1 MSKKHFTLDEAIEHC
16 YEVSKKK
23 DICKECA
30 DEHLQLA
37 KWLKELK
44 TLRQKKTRKND
55 EVTGAKLY
63 KGFQVHHLDLN
74 PDNYSKLD
82 EENFACLN
90 RQTHDFIHWAFRYYD
105 KDPDGFIERFEKILK
120 KMHEINK

>member
-1 MSKKHFTLDEAIEHC
+1 MSKEHFTLDDAIAHC

-44 TLRQKKTRKND
+44 TLRQEKNGTAD
-55 EVTGAKLY
+55 SGWSPTILIC
-63 KGFQVHHLDLN
+63 N
-74 PDNYSKLD
+74 PDCS
-82 EENFACLN
+82 FC
-90 RQTHDFIHWAFRYYD
+90 YYND
-105 KDPDGFIERFEKILK
+105 DYRGWPL
-120 KMHEINK
+120 

>member
-1 MSKKHFTLDEAIEHC
+1 MSKEHFTLDEAIAHC

-44 TLRQKKTRKND
+44 TLRQEKND
-55 EVTGAKLY
+55 LVIGNYYTCIIGPNPYSAV
-63 KGFQVHHLDLN
+63 GFMVCEYIGN
-74 PDNYSKLD
+74 NM
-82 EENFACLN
+82 F
-90 RQTHDFIHWAFRYYD
+90 
-105 KDPDGFIERFEKILK
+105 KDPHGTLRDISMFERIEKLK
-120 KMHEINK
+120 ENN

>member
-1 MSKKHFTLDEAIEHC
+1 MSKEHFTLDEAIEHC

-44 TLRQKKTRKND
+44 TLRQKRQKRQGKDDTADSGWCLVPPNYAADCCFCRHNEGWRCAAPNGPYETD
-55 EVTGAKLY
+55 ATTCLA
-63 KGFQVHHLDLN
+63 FQDIRLM
-74 PDNYSKLD
+74 K
-82 EENFACLN
+82 
-90 RQTHDFIHWAFRYYD
+90 
-105 KDPDGFIERFEKILK
+105 
-120 KMHEINK
+120 

>member
-44 TLRQKKTRKND
+44 TLRQKVKKD
-55 EVTGAKLY
+55 KEKMILLIVDGVLY
-63 KGFQVHHLDLN
+63 HQIMQLIVVFVVIMKAGVARLPKVLMRQMRLPVWH
-74 PDNYSKLD
+74 SK
-82 EENFACLN
+82 
-90 RQTHDFIHWAFRYYD
+90 I
-105 KDPDGFIERFEKILK
+105 
-120 KMHEINK
+120 

>member
-44 TLRQKKTRKND
+44 TLRQEKRKKD
-55 EVTGAKLY
+55 ETTDSGWSLVPPNYAANCSFCSHNNGYDCPGCSDGPFKRDATTCLA
-63 KGFQVHHLDLN
+63 FQDIRLGRM
-74 PDNYSKLD
+74 K
-82 EENFACLN
+82 
-90 RQTHDFIHWAFRYYD
+90 
-105 KDPDGFIERFEKILK
+105 
-120 KMHEINK
+120 